1 MGYRLNVSRSSWE
14 FEHFLCRGCKWRRHG
29 EHAMHQKYKGN
40 LEQTFTTDE
49 WNAMNCLAQLWG
61 AWRRAGVP
69 SIWIVK
75 EIARVKS
82 GGTCPKS
89 TWMEACFVISHGTAP
104 DSRRLQ
110 AKLEAFKLLWT
121 CFKYA
126 LYVWSSESVFE
137 WRHFI
142 YFIDS
147 VDCGLF
153 CGFFCV
159 SFSLHTE
166 VWCERGLCGRSWTS
180 WVDQLLLGCKML
192 HRFTSR
198 TS

>member
-1 MGYRLNVSRSSWE
+1 MSREALENSNTFYAEVASGEDMESMLCIKSTRAISSKHSLQTNEMQWTALLSCGE
-14 FEHFLCRGCKWRRHG
+14 LEEGQACQAFE
-29 EHAMHQKYKGN
+29 
-40 LEQTFTTDE
+40 
-49 WNAMNCLAQLWG
+49 LWKKL
-61 AWRRAGVP
+61 P
-69 SIWIVK
+69 
-75 EIARVKS
+75 VKS

-192 HRFTSR
+192 HGFTSR